1 VFPMQSNPLMML
13 VQAMNS
19 GRNPMQMMQQM
30 AGQDPRIAQ
39 AMQMMQ
45 GKNAQQLQSMAQN
58 MARERGIDLNQMIRD
73 LGMGNPSHR

>member
-1 VFPMQSNPLMML
+1 MML